1 MALPK
6 SFLYFLLIWP
16 MLSAADDFLVAHDNW
31 QTYLESRPV
40 LLADGEQALYVVNE
54 DGTTTFTDMSSH
66 VNDIHQLSSAFRQ
79 LNHANLKCSSIN
91 DSHLRDVIT
100 SLLSKY
106 SNDKPNTGNWWHWEI
121 AIPKQINTLLISLGQ
136 CLDWD
141 IQQQLL
147 SASRYHLPAS
157 DMQNAGKSS
166 GKKGFKNTGANRVDT
181 VLIVVQR
188 SLIAKDESA
197 LAEAL
202 SNLWP
207 VLDYVEAG
215 DGFYRDGG
223 FIQHADIPY
232 IGTYGKVLFEGV
244 VEILTILK
252 GTKWQPDA
260 RVYALLV
267 QRLSDHVIPF
277 MAQGHMLDIVNGRG
291 VARGNKQSAGH
302 GADMI
307 KVLRQLQ
314 LVVPEQLHS
323 KVDELIKRAE
333 SPATAVYSAYYP
345 SIDRLVYHSDIYSA
359 ALAMHSNRI
368 GNYECI
374 NGENLKGW
382 FTADGMSYLYLRA
395 DDFMDVWP
403 VLDLKTPPGTT
414 TNGKTPSLCGGSE
427 SYAGKKSALNH
438 VGGLVAG
445 EVGVAVMDFYNWDN
459 SVRMKKSW
467 FYLPDKIVAVGSGA
481 KGAVYTNVLQSF
493 IDPAKVAAYS
503 DIQGDNYFHYA
514 DSDRETSLGV
524 YLPYPQKWQR
534 SFKQISGAW
543 SDINKQ
549 TPMNAVYNDVSKRRL
564 TLNLLHDKDRQH
576 YAYILLPNQTAQRLQ
591 SFIAKPDVR
600 ILQQDVKAHAVYD
613 EVTRT
618 YMLNSFTRS
627 EIKLTE
633 ALQVEGKVSVVI
645 QHNGSEL
652 EVSLSQ
658 PDRSETA
665 VTFTFGAMPT
675 DIAIRQPDE
684 RAVLQ
689 GNSVVVDTSGLSG
702 AVYKFYVT
710 L

>member
-1 MALPK
+1 MSLPK

-16 MLSAADDFLVAHDNW
+16 MLSAADDFLIARDNW
-31 QTYLESRPV
+31 QTYLEGRLV
-40 LLADGEQALYVVNE
+40 LLADSEQALYVVNE
-54 DGTTTFTDMSSH
+54 DGTTTFTDISSH
-66 VNDIHQLSSAFRQ
+66 INDIYQLSSAFRQ
-79 LNHANLKCSSIN
+79 LSNANLKCSSIN
-91 DSHLRDVIT
+91 DSQLRDLIT

-106 SNDKPNTGNWWHWEI
+106 TNNKPNTGNWWHWEI

-136 CLDWD
+136 CLDLD

-188 SLIAKDESA
+188 SLIAKDEPA

-202 SNLWP
+202 SHLWQ

-223 FIQHADIPY
+223 FVQHADIPY
-232 IGTYGKVLFEGV
+232 IGTYGKVLFEGF
-244 VEILTILK
+244 VEILAILK
-252 GTKWQPDA
+252 DTKWQPEPG
-260 RVYALLV
+260 VYALLV
-267 QRLSDHVIPF
+267 QRLTDHVIPF

-307 KVLRQLQ
+307 KVLKHLQ
-314 LVVPEQLHS
+314 LVVPEQLHN
-323 KVDELIKRAE
+323 KVEKLIGRAE
-333 SPATAVYSAYYP
+333 GPATTASSAYYP
-345 SIDRLVYHSDIYSA
+345 SIDRLVYHSGLYSA

-382 FTADGMSYLYLRA
+382 FTADGMNYLYLHA
-395 DDFMDVWP
+395 DDFIDVWP
-403 VLDLKTPPGTT
+403 LLELNTPPGTT
-414 TNGKTPSLCGGSE
+414 TNGKTPQLCSGRE
-427 SYAGKKSALNH
+427 SYAGKKSAPNH

-445 EVGVAVMDFYNWDN
+445 EVGVAVMDFYNRDN

-467 FYLPDKIVAVGSGA
+467 FYLPDKIVAIGSGGT
-481 KGAVYTNVLQSF
+481 GAVYTNVLQSF

-503 DIQGDNYFHYA
+503 DIQGDNYFHYT
-514 DSDRETSLGV
+514 DSDKETSLGV

-534 SFKQISGAW
+534 SFKQVSGAW
-543 SDINKQ
+543 SDINEQ
-549 TPMNAVYNDVSKRRL
+549 TPMDAVYNNVSKRRL

-576 YAYILLPNQTAQRLQ
+576 YAYILLPNQTARRLQ
-591 SFIAKPDVR
+591 SFIVKPDVR

-613 EVTRT
+613 EVSRS

-627 EIKLTE
+627 EVKLTE
-633 ALQVEGKVSVVI
+633 TLSVEGKVSVVI
-645 QHNGSEL
+645 QHNGSEV

-658 PDRSETA
+658 PDRSGAA
-665 VTFTFGAMPT
+665 VTFTFGAVSA
-675 DIAIRQPDE
+675 DIAIRQPGE

-702 AVYKFYVT
+702 AAYKFYVT